1 MKEEKLKKF
10 ALWGVAS
17 AAAVLFSWAAVK
29 YVLPA
34 LLPFLIAYALSLPVR
49 PGAAW
54 LSEKTKIP
62 EKIWA
67 VLLIVSMSAL
77 ITFLLWRGV
86 DLLVTEAEEM
96 IASAG
101 EMLSDEESV
110 LSRTIGKLT
119 DILRKL
125 SPAAGGNLSDTV
137 TGIVTGALS
146 KLSGAAA
153 SAAGSIIASAP
164 SAVFAVAVSFISLF
178 YFALDADGI
187 AADAKK
193 YFSEK
198 VLSALTKA
206 SGKAKRAAKRFLKAY
221 LTIMLI
227 TFAELLVGF
236 LIIGVR
242 YAFIAALVISLVDI
256 LPVLGTGTVMIPWAL
271 ILFIT
276 GESGRAVSIL
286 ALFSVMYAL
295 RQFIEPKI
303 VGSGAGVH
311 PIFALVSV
319 FAGFRL
325 AGVGGMLLGPLF
337 LYAVCVFWEEKS

>member
-1 MKEEKLKKF
+1 MKEEKLQKI
-10 ALWGVAS
+10 ALWGIAS
-17 AAAVLFSWAAVK
+17 AAAVLFSWALVK

-54 LSEKTKIP
+54 LSGKTKIP

-67 VLLIVSMSAL
+67 ALLIVLMSAL
-77 ITFLLWRGV
+77 ITFLLWKGV
-86 DLLVTEAEEM
+86 SLLVSEAEEM
-96 IASAG
+96 IGSAG
-101 EMLSDEESV
+101 EMLTDEKSSLSV
-110 LSRTIGKLT
+110 SIS
-119 DILRKL
+119 KL
-125 SPAAGGNLSDTV
+125 SALLDKITPDKGGLSGTLKGV
-137 TGIVTGALS
+137 VTGALS
-146 KLSGAAA
+146 KLSEAAA
-153 SAAGSIIASAP
+153 TAAGSIIASAP

-187 AADAKK
+187 VADAKK
-193 YFSEK
+193 YFPEK
-198 VLSALTKA
+198 VLSAVART
-206 SGKAKRAAKRFLKAY
+206 SGKVKRAAKRFLKAY

-236 LIIGVR
+236 LVIGVR
-242 YAFIAALVISLVDI
+242 YAFIAALVISLVDL
-256 LPVLGTGTVMIPWAL
+256 LPVLGTGTVMVPWAL

-286 ALFSVMYAL
+286 ALFCVMYAV

-311 PIFALVSV
+311 PIFALISV